1 MTKIILS
8 ILMILSL
15 TVAIRSS
22 SHAQTHPVF
31 IQLSQA
37 KGALYK
43 PDSGPAPR
51 IGIVVMHRES
61 NYMNNIACREFSR
74 RGFMVLC
81 MNSRFENN
89 EALVDWELIPLDV
102 A

>member
-1 MTKIILS
+1 MKNFSLAIL
-8 ILMILSL
+8 L
-15 TVAIRSS
+15 TFIASAQS
-22 SHAQTHPVF
+22 FAQTNPTFV
-31 IQLSQA
+31 QLGQA

-43 PDSGPAPR
+43 PDSGPAPHV
-51 IGIVVMHRES
+51 GIVVMHRES

-81 MNSRFENN
+81 MNSRFENDESSGN
-89 EALVDWELIPLDV
+89 WELIPLDSRR